1 MDGMNTLRAWNLRG
15 TEPGSGD
22 RELDRGKMGGR
33 AASPQGGTCSL
44 PREGDLFSLPGLWAC
59 GLGGVGILGCTRV
72 GRFKYWGEGWYGGVL
87 DFRLAGSLPLR
98 FFVGDVP
105 KRGVCWSDGSN
116 AGPAADEI

>member
-44 PREGDLFSLPGLWAC
+44 PREGDLFSFLAFGLVGWAASESW
-59 GLGGVGILGCTRV
+59 VAP
-72 GRFKYWGEGWYGGVL
+72 E
-87 DFRLAGSLPLR
+87 
-98 FFVGDVP
+98 
-105 KRGVCWSDGSN
+105 
-116 AGPAADEI
+116 